1 MVEYLNILS
10 RFKDR
15 EMMKT
20 ISGADCSV
28 KTYADYHRDICRCA
42 AKLEKILGGVEG
54 RHIGIIGTSD
64 YEYLVIMAAIIFSR
78 GIAVPLNNREV
89 EDNVL
94 AAVKTSEA
102 ELIISDEMPYSEA
115 LKKAV
120 RVESREGFFEDETSV
135 KDLADF
141 SDDEADRTVLILF
154 TSGTTS
160 LSKGV
165 ELSAGNL
172 FKVLRNNLPDEYRG
186 GADKTNGIV
195 AYTNTPF
202 YHVGGIMPW
211 LSWTELGVTMCLSK
225 DSRNILSD
233 LELNRIHMAAVIPT
247 VIKLWVKSLNKNKI
261 ERLGGVRY
269 IYSGG
274 AAVDPNAMDLFY
286 SNGISVIQL
295 YGMTETGGDI
305 TVNYDMMNHGSSVG
319 RVAEGVSLSFIDGEI
334 CVDSFGNMKGYY
346 KNPEE
351 TEKTLKSGTIYTGDL
366 GYMDEDG
373 LVYITGRKKNL
384 IILSGGEN
392 ISPEELENLLYKN
405 PAIAECKVYEKD
417 DRIWADAYAPTASES
432 EIKEYVS
439 ELNTRLP
446 IYKRIYNVVIK
457 ESELE
462 KTASGKIKR

>member
-1 MVEYLNILS
+1 MVEYLNIL
-10 RFKDR
+10 RQFDKR
-15 EMMKT
+15 EMMKI
-20 ISGADCSV
+20 ISGTECSV

-42 AKLEKILGGVEG
+42 GKLASILGPIEG

-78 GIAVPLNNREV
+78 GVAVPLNNREV

-102 ELIISDEMPYSEA
+102 ELIISDDMPYTEA
-115 LKKAV
+115 LKELV
-120 RVESREGFFEDETSV
+120 RVETKEGFFDDKTTQ
-135 KDLADF
+135 KDLKDF
-141 SDDEADRTVLILF
+141 SDDEADRTVLIIF

-172 FKVLRNNLPDEYRG
+172 FKVLRNNLPDEYREDV
-186 GADKTNGIV
+186 DKTEGIV
-195 AYTNTPF
+195 AYTNSPF

-233 LELNRIHMAAVIPT
+233 LEVNRIHMAAVIPT
-247 VIKLWVKSLNKNKI
+247 VLKLWVKSLYKNKL
-261 ERLGGVRY
+261 ERLGGVKY
-269 IYSGG
+269 IYAGG
-274 AAVDPNAMDLFY
+274 AALDPNIMDLFY

-305 TVNYDMMNHGSSVG
+305 TVNYDMKNHGTSAG
-319 RVAEGVSLSFIDGEI
+319 RVAEGVTLSFIDGEI

-346 KNPEE
+346 HNPEE
-351 TEKTLKSGTIYTGDL
+351 TEKTLKSGIIYTGDL
-366 GYMDEDG
+366 GHMDEDG
-373 LVYITGRKKNL
+373 FLYITGRKKNL

-392 ISPEELENLLYKN
+392 ISPEELENILYKN
-405 PAIAECKVYEKD
+405 PAIAECKVYEKE
-417 DRIWADAYAPTASES
+417 DRIWADVYAPTSSEA
-432 EIKEYVS
+432 EMKEYVG
-439 ELNTRLP
+439 ELNKKLP
-446 IYKRIYNVVIK
+446 IYKRIYNVVFR
-457 ESELE
+457 ENELE

>member
-1 MVEYLNILS
+1 MVEYLNLLRHFI
-10 RFKDR
+10 DR
-15 EMMKT
+15 EMMRT
-20 ISGADCSV
+20 IAGEDCSV

-42 AKLEKILGGVEG
+42 KKLETILGPVEG

-64 YEYLVIMAAIIFSR
+64 YEFLVIMAAIIFSR
-78 GIAVPLNNREV
+78 GVAVPLNNREV

-94 AAVKTSEA
+94 AAVRTSEA
-102 ELIISDEMPYSEA
+102 ELIISDEMPYSDA

-120 RVESREGFFEDETSV
+120 RVETKEGFFEGETSE
-135 KDLADF
+135 KELADF
-141 SDDEADRTVLILF
+141 SDDEADRTVLIIF

-172 FKVLRNNLPDEYRG
+172 FKTLRNNLPDEYRG
-186 GADKTNGIV
+186 GADKTEGIV
-195 AYTNTPF
+195 AYTNNPF

-211 LSWTELGVTMCLSK
+211 LSWTELGVTLCLSK
-225 DSRNILSD
+225 DPRNILSD
-233 LELNRIHMAAVIPT
+233 LEVNRINMAAVIPT
-247 VIKLWVKSLNKNKI
+247 VLKLWVKSLSKNKI

-274 AAVDPNAMDLFY
+274 AALDPNTMDLFY
-286 SNGISVIQL
+286 SNGINVIQL

-305 TVNYDMMNHGSSVG
+305 TVNYDMLNHGASAG
-319 RVAEGVSLSFIDGEI
+319 RLAEGVTVSFIDGEI

-351 TEKTLKSGTIYTGDL
+351 TKKTLKSGIIYTGDL
-366 GYMDEDG
+366 GHMDDDG
-373 LVYITGRKKNL
+373 FLYITGRKKNL

-405 PAIAECKVYEKD
+405 PAITECKVYEKN

-432 EIKEYVS
+432 EIKEYVG
-439 ELNTRLP
+439 ELNTKLP
-446 IYKRIYNVVIK
+446 IYKRIYNVVVK

>member
-1 MVEYLNILS
+1 MVEYLNLL
-10 RFKDR
+10 RQFNDR
-15 EMMKT
+15 EMMRT
-20 ISGADCSV
+20 IAGEDCSV

-42 AKLEKILGGVEG
+42 KKLETILGPVEG

-64 YEYLVIMAAIIFSR
+64 YEFLVIMAAIIFSR
-78 GIAVPLNNREV
+78 GVAVPLNNREV

-94 AAVKTSEA
+94 AAVRTSEA
-102 ELIISDEMPYSEA
+102 ELIISDEMPYSDA

-120 RVESREGFFEDETSV
+120 RVETKEGFFDGETSE
-135 KDLADF
+135 KELADF
-141 SDDEADRTVLILF
+141 SDDEADRTVLIIF

-172 FKVLRNNLPDEYRG
+172 FKTLRNNLPDEYRG
-186 GADKTNGIV
+186 GADKTEGIV
-195 AYTNTPF
+195 AYTNCPF

-211 LSWTELGVTMCLSK
+211 LSWTELGVTLCLSK
-225 DSRNILSD
+225 DPRNILSD
-233 LELNRIHMAAVIPT
+233 LEVNRINMAAVIPT
-247 VIKLWVKSLNKNKI
+247 VLKLWVKSLSKNKI

-274 AAVDPNAMDLFY
+274 AALDPNTMDLFY
-286 SNGISVIQL
+286 SNGINVIQL

-305 TVNYDMMNHGSSVG
+305 TVNYDMLNHGASAG
-319 RVAEGVSLSFIDGEI
+319 RLAEGVTVSFIDGEI

-351 TEKTLKSGTIYTGDL
+351 TEKTLKSGIIYTGDL
-366 GYMDEDG
+366 GHMDDDG
-373 LVYITGRKKNL
+373 FLYITGRKKNL

-432 EIKEYVS
+432 EIKEYVG
-439 ELNTRLP
+439 ELNTKLP
-446 IYKRIYNVVIK
+446 IYKRIYNVVVK
-457 ESELE
+457 ENELE